1 MKLKKAIELVE
12 QTVSKMSLSS
22 GRPIFNEWMIISL
35 SGSGIELMYYSG
47 PRSSASQ
54 KKISTDMRAIEDEMK
69 QDKYTPGQ
77 FFFSQDAQGTLFDA
91 FVVAGPKKYILFNNT
106 LMKMTEITADP
117 FWNKTQI
124 HFVELSEHFHA
135 DALR

>member
-1 MKLKKAIELVE
+1 MKLKKAIGLVE
-12 QTVSKMSLSS
+12 QTVSEMCLSS
-22 GRPIFNEWMIISL
+22 GRPIFNEWMIIRL
-35 SGSGIELMYYSG
+35 SDRGMELMFYSG

-54 KKISTDMRAIEDEMK
+54 TKICADMRTLEDEMNREE
-69 QDKYTPGQ
+69 YTPGQ

-91 FVVAGPKKYILFNNT
+91 FMVAGPKTYILFNNT
-106 LMKMTEITADP
+106 LMKMTEIAVDP